1 MRQLD
6 PFDAQAKRAQ
16 NYPQGKLWQQAIL
29 VAILMGTAGCGR
41 IPKQEAE
48 ARYNPPRAESSKTKI
63 PVDVAIAR
71 TDSLRQGLEFNGTT
85 EPIQHVSVRS
95 RTEGQLLFLGVDAG
109 DKVTRGQVLAQLDN
123 TLPVAEVMEA
133 QAELSARAVEIARA
147 RNQVLE
153 AEARVEQAR
162 VELEQLIADAQ
173 RLQTLFQEGA
183 VSQQDAELAQT
194 AARAAQQILRSAE
207 AQVSIQKKAV
217 AAARKRVVAQQA
229 VLRQTQ
235 ERQSHAELTSP
246 ITGTVLAKV
255 TEPGNLVRE
264 GDEIVKLGDFSR
276 VKVVVNISELQLG
289 QISIGQSVQ
298 VKLDAFPH
306 QEFPGRVTRI
316 SPAADPVARQVP
328 VEVTIPNINGRLGS
342 GLLARVSFTSQ
353 NSQGLVVSTTALS
366 DLEGN
371 VATLFVISGVENT
384 ARASARK
391 VIIGD
396 RADGQALITSGLE
409 PGERFVVRSS
419 KPLQHGDAVQ
429 LSILSESK

>member
-1 MRQLD
+1 MTQLG
-6 PFDAQAKRAQ
+6 PSKIAQSFIL
-16 NYPQGKLWQQAIL
+16 GKLWPQAIL
-29 VAILMGTAGCGR
+29 VAILMGTAGCGT
-41 IPKQEAE
+41 IPKQQAE
-48 ARYNPPRAESSKTKI
+48 ARSNPPPAESSKRKI

-71 TDSLRQGLEFNGTT
+71 PGELGQALEYTGTT
-85 EPIQHVSVRS
+85 EPIKEVSVRS
-95 RTEGQLLFLGVDAG
+95 RTEGQLLYLGVDVG

-123 TLPVAEVMEA
+123 RLPVAEVMEA

-162 VELEQLIADAQ
+162 VELEQANADAQ

-183 VSQQDAELAQT
+183 VSEQDAELAQT
-194 AARAAQQILRSAE
+194 AARAAQQILRSAQ
-207 AQVSIQKKAV
+207 AQVSIQEKAV

-229 VLRQTQ
+229 AIAQAE
-235 ERQSHAELTSP
+235 ERQSHAKLISP
-246 ITGTVLAKV
+246 ITGIVKAKT

-264 GDEIVKLGDFSR
+264 GDEIVKLGDFSQ
-276 VKVVVNISELQLG
+276 VKVAVNISELQLDK
-289 QISIGQSVQ
+289 ISIGQSVQ
-298 VKLDAFPH
+298 VKLDAFPDR
-306 QEFPGRVTRI
+306 EFPGRVTRI

-342 GLLARVSFTSQ
+342 GLLARVSFTSSQ
-353 NSQGLVVSTTALS
+353 NSQGVVVPATALS
-366 DLEGN
+366 GLEGN
-371 VATLFVISGVENT
+371 VATLFVVTVRDGLAQAE
-384 ARASARK
+384 ARK

-396 RADGQALITSGLE
+396 RADGQASIASGLE

-419 KPLQHGDAVQ
+419 KPLQDGDAVQ

>member
-1 MRQLD
+1 MTQLG
-6 PFDAQAKRAQ
+6 PSKIAQSFLL
-16 NYPQGKLWQQAIL
+16 GKLWRQAIL
-29 VAILMGTAGCGR
+29 VAILMGTAGCGT
-41 IPKQEAE
+41 IPKQQAE
-48 ARYNPPRAESSKTKI
+48 AMSNPLPTESSKI

-71 TDSLRQGLEFNGTT
+71 GGSLSPALEYTGTT
-85 EPIQHVSVRS
+85 EPIQEVSVRS
-95 RTEGQLLFLGVDAG
+95 RTEGQLLYLGVDVG

-123 TLPVAEVMEA
+123 RLPVAEVMEA

-162 VELEQLIADAQ
+162 VELEQANADAQ

-183 VSQQDAELAQT
+183 VSEQDAELAQT
-194 AARAAQQILRSAE
+194 AARAAQQILRSAQ
-207 AQVSIQKKAV
+207 AQVSIQEKAV

-229 VLRQTQ
+229 AIAQAE
-235 ERQSHAELTSP
+235 ERQSHAKLISP
-246 ITGTVLAKV
+246 IAGIVKGKT

-264 GDEIVKLGDFSR
+264 GDEIVKLGDFSQI
-276 VKVVVNISELQLG
+276 KVAVNISELQLG

-298 VKLDAFPH
+298 VKLDAFPDR
-306 QEFPGRVTRI
+306 EFPGRVTRI

-342 GLLARVSFTSQ
+342 GLLARVSFTSP
-353 NSQGLVVSTTALS
+353 NSQGVVVPATALS

-371 VATLFVISGVENT
+371 VATLFVVTVRDRQAQAE
-384 ARASARK
+384 ARK

-396 RADGQALITSGLE
+396 RADGQASIASGLE
-409 PGERFVVRSS
+409 AGERFVVRSS
-419 KPLQHGDAVQ
+419 KPLQDGDAVQ
-429 LSILSESK
+429 LSILSESP